1 MIFSGEEPTKTKNT
15 IKGRITLAVILIVIL
30 AMVISTAIIV
40 GSSSKKLTG
49 ELTDELQINAD
60 KYANSIN
67 SWIEMEK
74 GLNAAGAAA
83 FTALPD
89 ASYNRQH
96 IQSIVTTEA
105 EGHPELLNLYYG
117 MEDKQHIQMDPNAV
131 PPEGYDPTARGWY
144 KAAKTAGTTIVT
156 DPYMDVLIGGMCI
169 TIATPVYRN
178 GELAGVLGADFTL
191 DYISDVLN
199 SIPYVDGEYGF
210 LVDASGNYIMHENKS
225 YLPGEDTATAVSSVM
240 PGISSLISSPGSGV
254 ILTADYDG
262 EKNYMA
268 TSKITGCG
276 WSLGLALPKS
286 NVSGTTYRL
295 IITAILIAVIAIAAV
310 IFIMTRL
317 IGAQLAPMEDMKVF
331 VKEKVIGNE
340 NIKKTNTEVDEIRYL
355 LSELESRVIDTIHR
369 TKDESQLIKD
379 KMTSASDK
387 INGIN
392 YSISEINE
400 AMQRTEGGIET
411 QTVSIRNIEEICSDV
426 MEATETFADDTRQMN
441 AKTGEIIERVKNMVP
456 EILANKNHAVEVTN
470 QTKAELEEALKG
482 IQVIE
487 QIVNVASAIQ
497 SIANQTNLLA
507 LNASIEAA
515 RAGEA
520 GRGFAVVADEINSL
534 STTTGNEIDK
544 VNALTSEVTAN
555 VKALS
560 KVSNQI
566 IAFLTENVLK
576 DYDNLE
582 TLANNYMEDAN
593 YYSEISKGLG
603 SGAARVSTAVT
614 DINKVLEKISVAQQE
629 LGDAVHDISGNMQSI
644 TESSSNV
651 SIEANEVMDSIST
664 LQDTTHRFNM

>member
-1 MIFSGEEPTKTKNT
+1 MKNT
-15 IKGRITLAVILIVIL
+15 IKGRLTLAVILIVIL

-144 KAAKTAGTTIVT
+144 KAAKAAGTTIVT

>member
-1 MIFSGEEPTKTKNT
+1 MKNT
-15 IKGRITLAVILIVIL
+15 IKGRLTLAVILIVIL